1 MYRHALNN
9 RNPLNLVG
17 QESLSRGIRMAVKH
31 DDEREIVT
39 QIKNKTLVKERRRQI
54 VDAAVKLFIRNGY
67 HKTTTRALAKETGL
81 SIGSLYEYITT
92 KDDVLYLVGIAIHSE
107 VEQGVKDALARSSQS
122 EDALAD
128 VIKEYFLV
136 CNRMSDHVLLMYQ
149 VTHFLP
155 EKWQKKVLEAE
166 IRITNLFIEAMK
178 ELRKSG
184 KLPNLDDNTIL
195 LIGHNISVMGH
206 TWAFRRWYFA
216 KYFTIDQYTDQ
227 QTLFIKRFLGETE

>member
-1 MYRHALNN
+1 
-9 RNPLNLVG
+9 
-17 QESLSRGIRMAVKH
+17 MAAKH
-31 DDEREIVT
+31 DDDREIAT
-39 QIKNKTLVKERRRQI
+39 QIKNKKLVKERRRQS
-54 VDAAVKLFIRNGY
+54 VDAAVKLFIQNGY
-67 HKTTTRALAKETGL
+67 HKTTTRALAKETGM
-81 SIGSLYEYITT
+81 SIGSLYEYIST

-107 VEQGVKDALARSSQS
+107 VEQGVKDALARSSKS
-122 EDALAD
+122 KDPLAD

-155 EKWQKKVLEAE
+155 EKWQRKVLEAE
-166 IRITNLFIEAMK
+166 LRITDLFIEAMK

-184 KLPNLDDNTIL
+184 KLPDLSDNTIL

-216 KYFTIDQYTDQ
+216 KYLTIDQYITQ
-227 QTLFIKRFLGETE
+227 QTKFIKRFLEEEK

>member
-1 MYRHALNN
+1 
-9 RNPLNLVG
+9 
-17 QESLSRGIRMAVKH
+17 MAAKH
-31 DDEREIVT
+31 DDEREIAT
-39 QIKNKTLVKERRRQI
+39 QIKNKELVKERRRQI
-54 VDAAVKLFIRNGY
+54 VDAAVKLFIQNGY
-67 HKTTTRALAKETGL
+67 HKSTTRALARETGM
-81 SIGSLYEYITT
+81 SIGSLYEYIST

-122 EDALAD
+122 TDPLAD

-136 CNRMSDHVLLMYQ
+136 CNRMSDHILLMYQ

-155 EKWQKKVLEAE
+155 EKWQRKVLEAE
-166 IRITNLFIEAMK
+166 LRITDLFIEAMK

-184 KLPNLDDNTIL
+184 KLPDLDDNTIL

-216 KYFTIDQYTDQ
+216 KYFTIDEYIVQ
-227 QTLFIKRFLGETE
+227 QTKFIKCFLGEEN